1 MYTYDT
7 VSQAIS
13 GLKKRGY
20 TTDFNVE
27 NDCLVCHAT
36 PLKRMPDEFGISEV
50 NGCEAWGEGLREV
63 GSQNSE
69 FRIQE
74 GDAYIIKFIFK
85 LLIFKFSHCLY
96 HPGYNF
102 IDGQANTVFRK
113 IIPIHKPESLSFTGF
128 FIHFHLLFVKIK

>member
-74 GDAYIIKFIFK
+74 LEWATPRCANRSKISGFISLCTSLILN
-85 LLIFKFSHCLY
+85 LL
-96 HPGYNF
+96 
-102 IDGQANTVFRK
+102 
-113 IIPIHKPESLSFTGF
+113 
-128 FIHFHLLFVKIK
+128 